1 MRRILGLSSSIS
13 LTVAVRN
20 TASRSVL
27 KSGKASMSVATENS
41 KRLAV
46 VEGRC
51 RLGGGLSQV
60 TADTTPTLK
69 DVERVEKR
77 QPRTRQDLEPP

>member
-1 MRRILGLSSSIS
+1 
-13 LTVAVRN
+13 
-20 TASRSVL
+20 
-27 KSGKASMSVATENS
+27 MSVATENS